1 MSLGL
6 TKFNK
11 INVLVNRNMNI
22 KDIDEN
28 NISLRECI
36 ILINMSQLFTFQI
49 KIYL

>member
-6 TKFNK
+6 TRFNK

-28 NISLRECI
+28 NISLRECF
-36 ILINMSQLFTFQI
+36 ILIN
-49 KIYL
+49 IY